1 MNIDYHALLPVE
13 IVAAT
18 ILLVLVVDLF
28 LPARAKAASM
38 WVGFVGVV
46 AALAAV
52 LSLVGQGRRIAF
64 GGAYVVDAFTLIF
77 QGFFLIAALV
87 VLLISYRYLRD
98 GGFYQGEYY
107 FLLLTAFLG
116 CTLMPASRNLLM
128 LFLALELVSAP
139 GFLLAAFRKSDI
151 KGNEGGLKF
160 FIIGVLSTAVMLYGM
175 SLIYGLTGRLEL
187 HAIAQ
192 GLAGLTGARETLADL
207 AILFIVVGFAFKVSA
222 VPFQFWAPDT
232 YEGAPVPVAGFLAV
246 ASAAAGF
253 AGLLQLMFVAFVG
266 QATFWAPIFAVLSVL
281 TMTLG
286 NLVALRQRQ
295 TIRLLAILRDRAV
308 RLHPVAVRARVGER
322 RGQPEV
328 VPGGCRLHLDLRG
341 DEHRRLRGGDRRRR
355 AQAEPAGGG
364 LRGAREDGTLAR
376 RRDDRFHGVARRR
389 AADRWVLGEARDLR
403 RRDPTRWDRPVA
415 RRDHGGQLGDQRG
428 VLLLDPAGDDLRG
441 ACRGRGP
448 NRHAGAP
455 RLRGGAVDG
464 RDRRDLRAPG
474 RAVQARRALVV
485 GLRRLTAPSRRQAP
499 DLSIA
504 RHARSIE
511 GTARG
516 RGGPVMDESSNVQR
530 MIEQARDAMTVRR
543 VFGDPYEKNG
553 VTVIPAA
560 RVQGGAGGGG
570 GEGPEGQGSGT
581 GGGFGVNAKPAGAFV
596 VRGDDVD
603 WRPAID
609 VNRIIMGGQ
618 LIAAAALLLAVTVVR
633 ARHRS

>member
-38 WVGFVGVV
+38 WVGFVGVG
-46 AALAAV
+46 AALGAV
-52 LSLVGQGRRIAF
+52 ISLVGGGERVVF

-77 QGFFLIAALV
+77 QGFFLIAAMV

-151 KGNEGGLKF
+151 RGNEGGLKF

-192 GLAGLTGARETLADL
+192 GLSGLTGARETLADV
-207 AILFIVVGFAFKVSA
+207 AIVFVVIGFAFKVSA

-266 QATFWAPIFAVLSVL
+266 QSTFWAPIFAVLSVL

-286 NLVALRQRQ
+286 NLVALRQNQ
-295 TIRLLAILRDRAV
+295 TIRLLAYSGIAQSGYILLPFALVSANASVNHTAFQAAV
-308 RLHPVAVRARVGER
+308 VYILIYAVMNIGAYAVSTAVAERHPS
-322 RGQPEV
+322 
-328 VPGGCRLHLDLRG
+328 LLID
-341 DEHRRLRGGDRRRR
+341 DF
-355 AQAEPAGGG
+355 AG
-364 LRGAREDGTLAR
+364 LAR
-376 RRDDRFHGVARRR
+376 
-389 AADRWVLGEARDLR
+389 
-403 RRDPTRWDRPVA
+403 
-415 RRDHGGQLGDQRG
+415 
-428 VLLLDPAGDDLRG
+428 
-441 ACRGRGP
+441 
-448 NRHAGAP
+448 
-455 RLRGGAVDG
+455 
-464 RDRRDLRAPG
+464 
-474 RAVQARRALVV
+474 
-485 GLRRLTAPSRRQAP
+485 TAP
-499 DLSIA
+499 
-504 RHARSIE
+504 
-511 GTARG
+511 
-516 RGGPVMDESSNVQR
+516 
-530 MIEQARDAMTVRR
+530 
-543 VFGDPYEKNG
+543 
-553 VTVIPAA
+553 
-560 RVQGGAGGGG
+560 
-570 GEGPEGQGSGT
+570 
-581 GGGFGVNAKPAGAFV
+581 
-596 VRGDDVD
+596 
-603 WRPAID
+603 
-609 VNRIIMGGQ
+609 
-618 LIAAAALLLAVTVVR
+618 LLAVAMTAFMVSLAGVPPTGGFWGKLAIFAAAIQRGGVGPWLAGIMVINSVISVGYYFLIPRQMIFEDADEGETHFATPALLGFVVAASMVLLVAIFIVPNVLYR
-633 ARHRS
+633 LGELSALAFGT

>member
-1 MNIDYHALLPVE
+1 VNIDYHALLPVE

-28 LPARAKAASM
+28 LPARAKSASM

-52 LSLVGQGRRIAF
+52 LSLVGQGERIAF

-151 KGNEGGLKF
+151 RGNEGGLKF

-192 GLAGLTGARETLADL
+192 GLAGLTGPRETLADL

-295 TIRLLAILRDRAV
+295 TIRLLAYSGIAQSGYILLPFALVSADATVNQKSFQAAV
-308 RLHPVAVRARVGER
+308 VYILIYAVMNIGAYAVATAVAER
-322 RGQPEV
+322 KPSLQVEDFAGLAKTAPLLAV
-328 VPGGCRLHLDLRG
+328 AMTAFMVSLAGVPPTGGFWAKLG
-341 DEHRRLRGGDRRRR
+341 IFAAAIQRGGIGPWLAAIMVINSVISVGYYFSIPR
-355 AQAEPAGGG
+355 AMIFEEPA
-364 LRGAREDGTLAR
+364 EDEG
-376 RRDDRFHGVARRR
+376 R
-389 AADRWVLGEARDLR
+389 AATPALLGF
-403 RRDPTRWDRPVA
+403 
-415 RRDHGGQLGDQRG
+415 
-428 VLLLDPAGDDLRG
+428 
-441 ACRGRGP
+441 
-448 NRHAGAP
+448 
-455 RLRGGAVDG
+455 
-464 RDRRDLRAPG
+464 
-474 RAVQARRALVV
+474 VV
-485 GLRRLTAPSRRQAP
+485 GLSMVAIVA
-499 DLSIA
+499 I
-504 RHARSIE
+504 
-511 GTARG
+511 
-516 RGGPVMDESSNVQR
+516 
-530 MIEQARDAMTVRR
+530 
-543 VFGDPYEKNG
+543 
-553 VTVIPAA
+553 
-560 RVQGGAGGGG
+560 
-570 GEGPEGQGSGT
+570 
-581 GGGFGVNAKPAGAFV
+581 FV
-596 VRGDDVD
+596 VPD
-603 WRPAID
+603 
-609 VNRIIMGGQ
+609 
-618 LIAAAALLLAVTVVR
+618 ALFRLGELSSLAFG
-633 ARHRS
+633 S